1 MEGVFFLYYMR
12 VNGKKEKEEKNTI
25 RKSTRDY
32 FFEKEDIFFFFPFSY
47 NEKKKNVWLEKIIFY
62 F

>member
-1 MEGVFFLYYMR
+1 MR

>member
-1 MEGVFFLYYMR
+1 MEGVFLLYYMG

-32 FFEKEDIFFFFPFSY
+32 FFEKEDI
-47 NEKKKNVWLEKIIFY
+47 LFY
-62 F
+62 FFSFFL